1 MAFSSMWAFCE
12 QHLGLTHGETFRRT
26 NAAALLAR
34 FPVVGEYLADG
45 RLSLTTLVELRKVLD
60 EASLDGVLAR
70 AAGKSEDEVKRLVA
84 ALAPRE
90 APADLLRRCPAAV
103 SARPALAPPEDGS
116 ARPALAAAQDVSTR
130 PALVPADPPVSARP
144 ALAPRTTVALDP
156 IAEDRHLLRA
166 TVTDAFRADLEA
178 VRAALSHQL
187 PGGALG
193 DVLHHCLRVTLAAC
207 EKRRRGAGRAAAGEL
222 VADSRYLPAALRD
235 AVWRRDEGRC
245 AFVADDGRRCG
256 GTWQL
261 EIHHLVPFARDATA
275 TLDGLALRCRAHNQ
289 QQARQDFGEAEVER
303 AIAARQG
310 RLC

>member
-1 MAFSSMWAFCE
+1 MPA
-12 QHLGLTHGETFRRT
+12 
-26 NAAALLAR
+26 
-34 FPVVGEYLADG
+34 
-45 RLSLTTLVELRKVLD
+45 
-60 EASLDGVLAR
+60 
-70 AAGKSEDEVKRLVA
+70 ED
-84 ALAPRE
+84 
-90 APADLLRRCPAAV
+90 V
-103 SARPALAPPEDGS
+103 SARPALA
-116 ARPALAAAQDVSTR
+116 A
-130 PALVPADPPVSARP
+130 
-144 ALAPRTTVALDP
+144 RTTVALEP

-207 EKRRRGAGRAAAGEL
+207 EKRRRGSGRAVAGEL

-245 AFVADDGRRCG
+245 AFVTADGRRCDS
-256 GTWQL
+256 TWQL
-261 EIHHLVPFARDATA
+261 EIHHVVPFARAATA